1 MHIEQIR
8 TFLEVANTGNFH
20 RAAQNLNVTQSTV
33 SARIRQL
40 EDSLGEP
47 LFLRSHAGVQLSA
60 AGQRFRRFALN
71 MQRLWRRAEQEVAL
85 PRGYRGRIGLGSQVS
100 LWDRLIL
107 RWIPWMRDSCPDVA
121 IRVEADYSTSLMRQ
135 VADGVLDIAVLYQPR
150 RTPGLVSE
158 QLINE
163 TLVMVSTRQD
173 VGAEDWRQ
181 DYVLVDWGRDFRITH
196 GELFPDVGTP
206 PVSVGLGALGL
217 QYVLENGGS
226 AYFPIR
232 VVRPLLAQD
241 RLTRVPQ
248 APTMR
253 RPAYIVYAEETGN
266 RELVDTALEGLRQI
280 AIQGESEDR
289 PHAGD

>member
-1 MHIEQIR
+1 MEQIR

-40 EDSLGEP
+40 EEAMGESL
-47 LFLRSHAGVQLSA
+47 FARSHAGVGLTA
-60 AGQRFRRFALN
+60 AGQRFRRFALS

-107 RWIPWMRDSCPDVA
+107 RWIPWMRETCPDVA

-135 VADGVLDIAVLYQPR
+135 VSDGVLDIAVLYQPR
-150 RTPGLVSE
+150 RTPGLRIE
-158 QLINE
+158 QLITE
-163 TLVMVSTRQD
+163 TLVMVSTRSD
-173 VGAEDWRQ
+173 VTAQNWRED
-181 DYVLVDWGRDFRITH
+181 YILVDWGRDFRLTH
-196 GELFPDVGTP
+196 AENFPDLLTP

-217 QYVLENGGS
+217 QYLLENGGS
-226 AYFPIR
+226 GYFPIR
-232 VVRPLLAQD
+232 VVRPFLAAN
-241 RLTRVPQ
+241 RLTRVPD

-253 RPAYIVYAEETGN
+253 RPAYVVHPAEPGN
-266 RELVDTALEGLRQI
+266 QELVDWALEGLRRVASAGQ
-280 AIQGESEDR
+280 AEDR